1 MRGTEAT
8 KRIRDMGYS
17 GIILGV
23 TGNVLDDDVKEF
35 KMHGADEVL
44 PKPFEVD
51 AFKGNIIRVQK
62 SANN

>member
-8 KRIRDMGYS
+8 KRIRDMGFA

-23 TGNVLDDDVKEF
+23 TGNVLDDDIKEF

-44 PKPFEVD
+44 PKPFELE
-51 AFKGNIIRVQK
+51 AFKSILIRARQ
-62 SANN
+62 SASA